1 MLRFATIIII
11 ALITLCLNKLTAQEV
26 KAEININVE
35 QLEFETRNN
44 VSTMKRDLESYIDNT
59 KFLDMDWEGD
69 PINVNITIYL
79 SGGANNRY
87 SAKLFLASTRT
98 LDGPGDRKSVNVKFY
113 DDKWSFE
120 YGLGANLTYNPLR
133 FDEFTSLIDYYML
146 LVIGFDLDTYGELD
160 GSPAFAAARKIVE
173 MGANRMADGY
183 STNDSPGEFTRFNL
197 VSELTNM
204 RYDEF
209 RRLVFSYYVD
219 GLDLM
224 AFDKTKAINN
234 IKDFIYNLALF
245 KKNTLVGSSNLLQLF
260 FDSKAQEIATIFNG
274 SDDEDVFKN
283 LKYLDPS
290 NTTLYEEAEEGK
302 LEN

>member
-11 ALITLCLNKLTAQEV
+11 ALATMCLSKLAAQEV
-26 KAEININVE
+26 KAEINVNVE
-35 QLEFETRNN
+35 QLEFETRSH
-44 VSTMKRDLESYIDNT
+44 VSTMKRDLENYINNT
-59 KFLDMDWEGD
+59 KFLDTDWEGD

-87 SAKLFLASTRT
+87 SAKFFLVSSRS

-120 YGLGANLTYNPLR
+120 YGLGANLTFNPLR
-133 FDEFTSLIDYYML
+133 FDAFTSMIDYYML

-173 MGANRMADGY
+173 MGANQLAEGF
-183 STNDSPGEFTRFNL
+183 STNDSPGDFTKFNL

-224 AFDKTKAINN
+224 AFDKAKAKDN

-245 KKNTLVGSSNLLQLF
+245 KKNVLVGSSNLIQLF
-260 FDSKAQEIATIFNG
+260 FESKAQEIATIFNG
-274 SDDEDVFKN
+274 STDEDVFKN
-283 LKYLDPS
+283 LKYLDAS